1 MTLLLGT
8 VAVAALV
15 SSGLLWQK
23 LSAIQEQLARQ
34 SADSGALAIE
44 ARTMARQAEELVRD
58 TAARLSVAEA
68 RVSEVALQRS
78 QLEELMQ
85 SLSRSRDENLVVDID
100 AGLRLAQHPDDHWQT
115 LDIGEGFSRQP
126 SGRHARWNEDD
137 RFHDTRKR
145 PTGWLRGRR

>member
-1 MTLLLGT
+1 MSEPTVPAPAPNLRPALFGVALL
-8 VAVAALV
+8 AVAGAI

-68 RVSEVALQRS
+68 RVSEVALQRI
-78 QLEELMQ
+78 LKFH
-85 SLSRSRDENLVVDID
+85 RDNYP
-100 AGLRLAQHPDDHWQT
+100 AA
-115 LDIGEGFSRQP
+115 
-126 SGRHARWNEDD
+126 
-137 RFHDTRKR
+137 
-145 PTGWLRGRR
+145 